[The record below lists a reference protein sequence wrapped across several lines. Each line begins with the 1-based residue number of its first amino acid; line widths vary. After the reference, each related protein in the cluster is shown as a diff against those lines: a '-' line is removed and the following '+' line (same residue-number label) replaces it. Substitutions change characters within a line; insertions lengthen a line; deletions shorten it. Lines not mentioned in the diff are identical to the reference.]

1 MKGLWASR
9 GHKGSNRPSVLAPP
23 SKLPLKIT
31 YTPYEELVIHEII
44 EQANASTFFED
55 IVRLAL
61 SSPHQAEPSINWID
75 GIAFFIAPMQPT
87 EEVVRENLAGRIHY
101 GSVLFTR
108 TDFKPQISVRIGN
121 QDFTVRLRRA
131 GDNPTLV
138 ELAAFLKDF
147 KSAPFGLVRS

>member
-1 MKGLWASR
+1 M
-9 GHKGSNRPSVLAPP
+9 V
-23 SKLPLKIT
+23 PLKIT
-31 YTPYEELVIHEII
+31 YTPYRELVVHEII
-44 EQANASTFFED
+44 EQTNASAFFED

-101 GSVLFTR
+101 GSVLFAR
-108 TDFKPQISVRIGN
+108 TEYRAQIAVKIGS
-121 QDFTVRLRRA
+121 QDFTVRLRQA

-138 ELAAFLKDF
+138 ELAAFLKGF
-147 KSAPFGLVRS
+147 KRPE